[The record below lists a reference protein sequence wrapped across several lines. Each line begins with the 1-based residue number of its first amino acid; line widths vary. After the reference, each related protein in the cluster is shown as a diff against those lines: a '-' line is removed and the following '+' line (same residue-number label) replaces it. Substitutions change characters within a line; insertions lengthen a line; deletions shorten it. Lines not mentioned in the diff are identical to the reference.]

1 MVLLWKPNTNAWLTH
16 YSPVLLFCTSWK
28 YQKTE
33 RFSVVFMR
41 YRKAPPGCNGLI
53 LSGND
58 FTVLFKNGLSRLI
71 NKFHFFLKFVRIGHY
86 NIRIIKSWSDIDDP
100 LLFLLRVPIRFEVSM
115 CSDGLIKNGGAFFS
129 IGTERKLNV
138 HKTFRRRSRHLL
150 NVLCTINLRS
160 MFMGK

>member
-1 MVLLWKPNTNAWLTH
+1 MFSCEICDKKQLWKTASKYWKLMVLLWKPNTNAWLTH
-16 YSPVLLFCTSWK
+16 YSPVLLFYTSWK

-86 NIRIIKSWSDIDDP
+86 NIRIIKSYGTVTLLQLVRYWRPFIVFVTFSDQIWSFYVFRWSNKKWWNI
-100 LLFLLRVPIRFEVSM
+100 FLY
-115 CSDGLIKNGGAFFS
+115 
-129 IGTERKLNV
+129 
-138 HKTFRRRSRHLL
+138 RHR
-150 NVLCTINLRS
+150 T
-160 MFMGK
+160 